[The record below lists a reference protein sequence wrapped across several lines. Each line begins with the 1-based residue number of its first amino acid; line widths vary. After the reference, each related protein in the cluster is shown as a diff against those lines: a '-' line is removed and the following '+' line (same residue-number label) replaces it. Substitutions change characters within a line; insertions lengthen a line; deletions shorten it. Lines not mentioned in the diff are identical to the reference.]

1 MIYPLFTGIR
11 IDDDTIIGIDGKVYH
26 RLKYD
31 YNFTPNKNIVVKLDR
46 VTNRPIKEKWVSC
59 IKISDDIRK

>member
-11 IDDDTIIGIDGKVYH
+11 IDDDTIIGIDGKVYY
-26 RLKYD
+26 RIKDDYD
-31 YNFTPNKNIVVKLDR
+31 FTPNKNIVVKLDR
-46 VTNRPIKEKWVSC
+46 ITKRSIKEKWVPC